1 MINDR
6 VTTSYQYSRY
16 NSQIQT
22 AVQRLTTFQNQ
33 ITSGHKFDNLRDDP
47 MNGNLVLNVNS
58 LKSRFTQFDDNLK
71 VAKEYL
77 GTTDQAM
84 SEMTDLLNNVNTL
97 ALQGANA
104 TTDASTRQSLVEQVN
119 QLQNR
124 LVQIANT
131 QGAGDKY
138 MFAGQNTS
146 TKPYA
151 VDNGTLKFAG
161 DDNSVQVE
169 VRPGERMNVN
179 LPNGSKVFTD
189 TFNRL
194 ESLKKNLASGDATAL
209 QTNISEVKQ
218 SIDTVVSLRG
228 DAGASMQT
236 VKRLSDDNARR
247 IDDLTKQASDAQ
259 DVDLADALTQYQSA
273 QLGYQASLQVIASA
287 NKYSLLDFL
296 R

>member
-22 AVQRLTTFQNQ
+22 ALERLNNLQQQ
-33 ITSGHKFDNLRDDP
+33 ITSGHKFENMRDDP
-47 MNGNLVLNVNS
+47 LAANTVVSVNS
-58 LKSRFTQFDDNLK
+58 LKSRFTQYNANLS

-84 SEMTDLLNNVNTL
+84 SDMTDLLNSANTI

-104 TTDASTRQSLVEQVN
+104 TSDASVRQGMVDQVT

-124 LVQIANT
+124 LLTIANT

-138 MFAGQNTS
+138 MFAGQNT
-146 TKPYA
+146 TVKPYA
-151 VDNGTLKFAG
+151 AADGKLTFAG
-161 DDNSVQVE
+161 DDNAVQVE
-169 VRPGERMNVN
+169 VRPGERMAVN
-179 LPNGSKVFTD
+179 LPNGSQVFTD
-189 TFNRL
+189 TYNRL
-194 ESLKKNLASGDATAL
+194 ESLRKNLSSGDATAL
-209 QTNISEVKQ
+209 QGSISDIKL
-218 SIDTVVSLRG
+218 SLDKVVSLRG
-228 DAGASMQT
+228 DAGAAMQT

-259 DVDLADALTQYQSA
+259 DVDMADALTQYQSA
-273 QLGYQASLQVIASA
+273 QIGYQASLQVIASG

>member
-6 VTTSYQYSRY
+6 VSTSYQYSRY
-16 NSQIQT
+16 NGQIQT
-22 AVQRLTTFQNQ
+22 ALQRLNTLQQQ
-33 ITSGHKFDNLRDDP
+33 ITTGHKFDNMRDDP
-47 MNGNLVLNVNS
+47 TAANLVVNVNS
-58 LKSRFTQFDDNLK
+58 LKSRFTQYDANLSS
-71 VAKEYL
+71 AKEYL

-84 SEMTDLLNNVNTL
+84 SDMTDLLNSANTI

-104 TTDASTRQSLVEQVN
+104 TSDNSVRQGLVDQLT

-124 LVQIANT
+124 LVTLANT

-146 TKPYA
+146 VKPYA
-151 VDNGTLKFAG
+151 AADGKLTFSG
-161 DDNSVQVE
+161 DDNPVQVE
-169 VRPGERMNVN
+169 VRPGERMTVN
-179 LPNGSKVFTD
+179 LPNGSQVFTD
-189 TFNRL
+189 TYNRL
-194 ESLKKNLASGDATAL
+194 ESLKKNLSSGDATAL
-209 QTNISEVKQ
+209 QGNINEIKQ
-218 SIDTVVSLRG
+218 SLDTVVGLRG
-228 DAGASMQT
+228 DAGAAMQT
-236 VKRLSDDNARR
+236 VNRLSADNARR

-273 QLGYQASLQVIASA
+273 QIGYQASLQVIASG

>member
-22 AVQRLTTFQNQ
+22 AVQRLTTLQNQ

-71 VAKEYL
+71 VAKEFL

-84 SEMTDLLNNVNTL
+84 SDMTDLLNNVNTL

-146 TKPYA
+146 TKPYT

-194 ESLKKNLASGDATAL
+194 ESLTKNLASGDATAL